1 MMGMATY
8 VTWKYYNVS
17 CDLCNPITSTFANIF
32 ETPMEMN
39 GDRCPIHGKEKMA
52 QCFFGFVRVLVCVL
66 MFYAF
71 ADILKDGGE
80 IIVAC
85 VLLDLCS

>member
-1 MMGMATY
+1 MSNSWQRKDGAMFF
-8 VTWKYYNVS
+8 W
-17 CDLCNPITSTFANIF
+17 LC
-32 ETPMEMN
+32 
-39 GDRCPIHGKEKMA
+39 
-52 QCFFGFVRVLVCVL
+52 RVLVCVL

>member
-1 MMGMATY
+1 MA
-8 VTWKYYNVS
+8 K
-17 CDLCNPITSTFANIF
+17 
-32 ETPMEMN
+32 
-39 GDRCPIHGKEKMA
+39 
-52 QCFFGFVRVLVCVL
+52 CFFGFVRVLVCVL

-71 ADILKDGGE
+71 ANIVKDRGE